1 MNQPYTKLQIVI
13 ICAVLAFLILIAL
26 WLSGCAQMSR
36 TQHSKLIYSDGCLM
50 IIEGASQTTADT
62 TEKDFSFDKCK
73 IETTVDRD

>member
-1 MNQPYTKLQIVI
+1 LSDRQKI
-13 ICAVLAFLILIAL
+13 IWGLILIAIILIAL